1 MSKSLIPL
9 NHDDVKLIVIHCSA
23 TRCDRDFSVDNLI
36 ATGNAKFGQPSY
48 HWYVRRNGNLIPI
61 LPETVRGA
69 HVRGY
74 NRCSL
79 GICYEGG
86 IGRGGQAT
94 DTRTPQQ
101 KATLYELLKQLH
113 RDYPQARIIGH
124 RELPHV
130 AKSCPGFTAST
141 EYANLQPKNS

>member
-48 HWYVRRNGNLIPI
+48 HWYVRRNGNLVPI

-69 HVRGY
+69 HARGY

-113 RDYPQARIIGH
+113 RDYPKARIIGH

-130 AKSCPGFTAST
+130 AKSCPGFTASS
-141 EYANLQPKNS
+141 EYADLQPENR

>member
-1 MSKSLIPL
+1 MPKSLIPL

-36 ATGNAKFGQPSY
+36 ATGKAKFGQASY
-48 HWYVRRNGNLIPI
+48 HWYVRRNGNLVPI

-141 EYANLQPKNS
+141 EYADLQPENR

>member
-48 HWYVRRNGNLIPI
+48 HWYVRRNGNLVPI
-61 LPETVRGA
+61 LPESVRGA
-69 HVRGY
+69 HARGY

-113 RDYPQARIIGH
+113 RDYPKARIIGH

-141 EYANLQPKNS
+141 EYADLQPKNS

>member
-23 TRCDRDFSVDNLI
+23 TRCDRDYSVDNLI
-36 ATGNAKFGQPSY
+36 ATGKAKFGQPSY
-48 HWYVRRNGNLIPI
+48 HWYVRRNGNLVPI

-69 HVRGY
+69 HARGY

-141 EYANLQPKNS
+141 EYADLQPKNS

>member
-48 HWYVRRNGNLIPI
+48 HWYVRRNGNLVPI

-69 HVRGY
+69 HARGY

-101 KATLYELLKQLH
+101 KASLYELLKQLH

-141 EYANLQPKNS
+141 EYADLQPENS

>member
-48 HWYVRRNGNLIPI
+48 HWYVRRNGNLVPI

-141 EYANLQPKNS
+141 EYADLQPKN

>member
-48 HWYVRRNGNLIPI
+48 HWYVRRNGNLVPI

-94 DTRTPQQ
+94 DTRTPKQ
-101 KATLYELLKQLH
+101 KHALYELLKQLH

-130 AKSCPGFTAST
+130 AKDCPGFTAST
-141 EYANLQPKNS
+141 EYADLQPQNL

>member
-9 NHDDVKLIVIHCSA
+9 NHDDIKLIVIHCSA
-23 TRCDRDFSVDNLI
+23 TRCDRDYSVDNLI
-36 ATGNAKFGQPSY
+36 ATGKAKFGQPSY
-48 HWYVRRNGNLIPI
+48 HWYVRRNGNLVPI

-69 HVRGY
+69 HARGY

-130 AKSCPGFTAST
+130 AKSCPGFTASS
-141 EYANLQPKNS
+141 EYADLQPEN

>member
-48 HWYVRRNGNLIPI
+48 HWYVRRNGNLVPI

-69 HVRGY
+69 HARGY

-113 RDYPQARIIGH
+113 RDYPLARIIGH

-141 EYANLQPKNS
+141 EYADLQPKNS

>member
-48 HWYVRRNGNLIPI
+48 HWYVRRNGNLVPI

-69 HVRGY
+69 HARGY

-113 RDYPQARIIGH
+113 RDYPKARIIGH

-141 EYANLQPKNS
+141 EYADLQPKNS

>member
-1 MSKSLIPL
+1 MQKELVPL
-9 NHDDVKLIVIHCSA
+9 KHEDVKLLVVHCSA
-23 TRCDRDFSVDNLI
+23 TRCDINYSVDNLI
-36 ATGNAKFGQPSY
+36 ATGKAKYGQASY
-48 HWYVRRNGNLIPI
+48 HWYIRRNGNIIPT

-69 HVRGY
+69 HARGY

-86 IGRGGQAT
+86 INAKGVNT

-101 KATLYELLKQLH
+101 KAALYNLLKSLH
-113 RDYPQARIIGH
+113 SDYPQARIIGH

-130 AKSCPGFTAST
+130 AKDCPCFMASI
-141 EYANLQPKNS
+141 EYADLQPKA

>member
-23 TRCDRDFSVDNLI
+23 TSCECDFSVDNLI

-48 HWYVRRNGNLIPI
+48 HWYVRRNGNLVPI

-69 HVRGY
+69 HARGY

-94 DTRTPQQ
+94 DTRTPKQ
-101 KATLYELLKQLH
+101 KHALYELLKQLH

-141 EYANLQPKNS
+141 EYADLQPEN